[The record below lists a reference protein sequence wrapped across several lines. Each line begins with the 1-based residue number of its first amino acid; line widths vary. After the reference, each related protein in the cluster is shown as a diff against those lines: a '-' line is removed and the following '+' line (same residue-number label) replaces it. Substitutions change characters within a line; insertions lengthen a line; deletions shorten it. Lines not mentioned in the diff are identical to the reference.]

1 MELAKLKNLFS
12 IILVVLLL
20 GCSSTPQFIPVPH
33 IDSIYV
39 HDTIPLYDT
48 GDVWIGGI
56 YSGKDSIGSIAVS
69 PKSKTAVV
77 DIKWLKPDTLI
88 VPIESTK
95 YLILTGFLERMITTF
110 FSAMPFYWQILLI
123 LLLIAL
129 LFVVFK
135 LWKKPNRSDNL
146 FNAEK

>member
-12 IILVVLLL
+12 IILLSIVLY
-20 GCSSTPQFIPVPH
+20 GCCSTSTITVTEIDTITIHDTVQLTDL
-33 IDSIYV
+33 DSIWV
-39 HDTIPLYDT
+39 
-48 GDVWIGGI
+48 GGI